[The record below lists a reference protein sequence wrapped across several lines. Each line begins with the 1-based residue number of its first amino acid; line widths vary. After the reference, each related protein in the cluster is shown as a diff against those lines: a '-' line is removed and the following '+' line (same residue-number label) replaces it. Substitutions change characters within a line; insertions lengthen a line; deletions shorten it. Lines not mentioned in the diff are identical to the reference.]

1 MNEKLSIT
9 TIQKIRRLYKTGK
22 HKHAY
27 LAYAYGVS
35 AAQISRLVNLKRRK
49 NG

>member
-1 MNEKLSIT
+1 MS

-22 HKHAY
+22 YKPAY
-27 LAYAYGVS
+27 LASIHGVS
-35 AAQISRLVNLKRRK
+35 SAQISRLVNLKRRK